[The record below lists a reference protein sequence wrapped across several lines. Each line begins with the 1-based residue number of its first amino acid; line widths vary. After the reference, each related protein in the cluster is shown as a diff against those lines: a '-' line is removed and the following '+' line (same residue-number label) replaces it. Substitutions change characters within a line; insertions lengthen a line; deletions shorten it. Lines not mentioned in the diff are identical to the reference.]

1 MEYSQFE
8 LSNFKPCPVHIF
20 SPKQDYDEVENLIHS
35 IEKRLLA
42 SLTDLQTSLAII
54 QGYDKHTR
62 DTRMN
67 RKFPNFS
74 AILRITEIV
83 DQVADMTVYIG
94 CLT

>member
-8 LSNFKPCPVHIF
+8 LSNFKPCPAAIF
-20 SPKQDYDEVENLIHS
+20 SAKQDKDEVENLIHN
-35 IEKRLLA
+35 IEKRLRA

-83 DQVADMTVYIG
+83 DQVGDMTVYIG